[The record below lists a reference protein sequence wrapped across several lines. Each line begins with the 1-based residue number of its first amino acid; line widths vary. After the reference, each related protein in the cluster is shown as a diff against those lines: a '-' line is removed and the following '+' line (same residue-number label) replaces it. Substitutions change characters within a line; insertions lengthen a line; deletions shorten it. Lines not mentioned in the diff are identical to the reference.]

1 MGFLTN
7 VLEFIFPPKC
17 VFCRKSLKDYNIG
30 MCEACKCSLPFTGD
44 DALQKG
50 EYPCCSPLYY
60 DGIAKESFDRFKFDG
75 ATKYNKTYGKLIA
88 DSIKENLS
96 GQYNMITW
104 VPLSENSLKKRGYD
118 QSMLLAMSTALEL
131 YDVAVEILC
140 KNKDIPEQTG
150 VVGLHARK
158 ANVSGV
164 YSVKDPELVSG
175 KKILLIDDSIMSGS
189 TLYECAG
196 VLMDSGAVSVVC
208 ATLVRARN
216 RWDLEH
222 NMGHGLEHDSESI
235 ANV

>member
-17 VFCRKSLKDYNIG
+17 VFCRKSLKDYNNRI
-30 MCEACKCSLPFTGD
+30 CETCKCGLPFTGEN
-44 DALQKG
+44 ALQKG
-50 EYPCCSPLYY
+50 DYLCCSPLYY
-60 DGIAKESFDRFKFDG
+60 EGRVKESFDRFKFDG

-88 DSIKENLS
+88 ESIKENLS

-118 QSMLLAMSTALEL
+118 QSMLLAMATALEL

-140 KNKDIPEQTG
+140 KNKDIPEQSG
-150 VVGLHARK
+150 VAELHARK

-164 YSVKDPELVSG
+164 YSVKDKELVYG

-189 TLYECAG
+189 TLSECAG
-196 VLMDSGAVSVVC
+196 VLTDSGAESVVC
-208 ATLVRARN
+208 ATLVRTRQ

-222 NMGHGLEHDSESI
+222 GMESI
-235 ANV
+235 ANA